1 MSRKAEW
8 ILSVTGASG
17 TVYARRLLEVLTQN
31 GVVVHLV
38 ISEAAARVMAEEDG
52 FSISAAAP
60 QVERLG
66 AVNSDHVVTYN
77 PKDIGAAIASGTV
90 RVAGNVVVPCSMATL
105 GAIATATPRN
115 LIHRAADV
123 TLKEG
128 RRLILVPRETPL
140 HALHLEHMAT
150 LARMGAAIVPAM
162 PGFYHQPRCI
172 EDLVDMLVMKITDQM
187 GLQLDLV
194 PRWKSRA
201 AENWDNT
208 LPQGAGRD

>member
-1 MSRKAEW
+1 MSRKPEW

-38 ISEAAARVMAEEDG
+38 LSEAAARVMAEEDG
-52 FSISAAAP
+52 ITINAAAP

-66 AVNSDHVVTYN
+66 AVNSDHVVVYN
-77 PKDIGAAIASGTV
+77 PKDIGAAIASGSV
-90 RVAGNVVVPCSMATL
+90 RVMGNVVVPCSMATL

-150 LARMGAAIVPAM
+150 LARMGVAIVPAM
-162 PGFYHQPRCI
+162 PGFYHQPRSI

-194 PRWKSRA
+194 PRWKSQVTQ
-201 AENWDNT
+201 NW
-208 LPQGAGRD
+208 PEAVRD